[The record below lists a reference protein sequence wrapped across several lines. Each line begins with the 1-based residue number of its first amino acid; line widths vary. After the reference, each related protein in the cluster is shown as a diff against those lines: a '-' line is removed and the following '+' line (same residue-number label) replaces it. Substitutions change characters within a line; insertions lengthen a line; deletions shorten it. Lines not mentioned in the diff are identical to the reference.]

1 MEQRQE
7 QHNEAIKAS
16 MRQEMMGMYGR
27 DDLGAH
33 EQAELSKIADGLAG
47 FLFIAGL
54 QSIDDYDPERD
65 LARVCK
71 SMKEEEIDL
80 FIGLLDRLEY
90 LVTKGEVLE
99 VEGVI
104 DDKEYK
110 IPIPELSEENVD
122 KVEVFDVRG
131 TPVVLSRTESIKGK
145 VYAPEIIEG
154 LSGNDKIVAEF
165 EEKDGHLYCVVWDDE
180 SRQFTWVK
188 DFVKEIGPKT
198 DSEEGR
204 AKKIH
209 LGKQIVF
216 ANDSTHEIYDEYGKR
231 YVKDRAFLAVKSF
244 CQYKQGFLFVG
255 VTKEGAAI
263 YNEKGECLSDQ
274 CVIINDLI
282 IEGDLFF
289 YYGSREGDAHQKLF
303 GKDGVVSE
311 KKIRSADSY
320 GGKLVYWE
328 KEDLGANTLLHKEIG
343 KGYSKIGTPLSVDDK
358 LVFPAMNNRQGV
370 LVSENGEEVLLEG
383 EYGHVR
389 SLCVSD
395 GVGYYLARGKNKD
408 NKITT
413 IIFDH
418 QGNRIGKEFLDTE
431 IKHIYKLGDEVV
443 IYYAADNVRHI
454 LETESG
460 HIHTIS
466 DREIPEPFQIGEHFV
481 YTEHRFGRSSVFL
494 SATEQRG
501 RIPLCSH
508 EEVYSVQQI
517 DEQRFYVMARE
528 GGEIVKKVFN
538 INED

>member
-204 AKKIH
+204 AQKIH

-244 CQYKQGFLFVG
+244 CQYK
-255 VTKEGAAI
+255 
-263 YNEKGECLSDQ
+263 
-274 CVIINDLI
+274 
-282 IEGDLFF
+282 
-289 YYGSREGDAHQKLF
+289 
-303 GKDGVVSE
+303 
-311 KKIRSADSY
+311 
-320 GGKLVYWE
+320 
-328 KEDLGANTLLHKEIG
+328 
-343 KGYSKIGTPLSVDDK
+343 
-358 LVFPAMNNRQGV
+358 
-370 LVSENGEEVLLEG
+370 
-383 EYGHVR
+383 
-389 SLCVSD
+389 
-395 GVGYYLARGKNKD
+395 
-408 NKITT
+408 
-413 IIFDH
+413 
-418 QGNRIGKEFLDTE
+418 
-431 IKHIYKLGDEVV
+431 
-443 IYYAADNVRHI
+443 
-454 LETESG
+454 
-460 HIHTIS
+460 
-466 DREIPEPFQIGEHFV
+466 
-481 YTEHRFGRSSVFL
+481 
-494 SATEQRG
+494 
-501 RIPLCSH
+501 
-508 EEVYSVQQI
+508 
-517 DEQRFYVMARE
+517 
-528 GGEIVKKVFN
+528 
-538 INED
+538 